1 MIKVSRVHPKFKA
14 RISEYTDL
22 YGIVEKIKKEY
33 PTFQPN
39 PGGQEQIFNHLCL
52 DKCYRGQ
59 YRWYWMLGGI
69 NSGKS
74 TCASAFICSQARL
87 DPTIRGLITA
97 NSYPQLQMSTLVALA
112 EFCDKFGYKLE
123 PNMGNPEDTAQKIAN
138 LKHCR
143 IEGAYFFVRSADAF
157 TGDTLKSKQGGRG
170 IQVRLV
176 WWDEGTYNDRIA
188 FQTIDG
194 RLGRGAGSVKGI
206 GIISSSINRIN
217 PFNWAYDLFASDR
230 RTPVQK
236 KIYGSTIIPT
246 SENLHADADFVQS
259 QEASLT
265 PELRALELEG
275 KFVAV
280 TTGRIFSYFDREEH
294 LRQTYVNPNMTL
306 CVSFDFNRSPATCLI
321 AQSNGET
328 IEVLHEFY
336 LLESDT
342 MKLSAEVAQ
351 YLRKLGRPV
360 LVYGDASGIARTANS
375 AVSNWEIVWD
385 TFSGWGI
392 NGKRAYPNANASVI
406 DSVHAVNNC
415 FYQGELYI
423 SPSCREL
430 IADLEFLVW
439 DKNNKIDKRD
449 IKRSHLGDC
458 LRYLVH
464 GLLPYRREYEERVS
478 GSWA

>member
-1 MIKVSRVHPKFKA
+1 MHPKYRMKIA
-14 RISEYTDL
+14 DNTEL
-22 YGIVEKIKKEY
+22 YGNKEEIKTNY
-33 PTFQPN
+33 PIFTPN
-39 PGGQEQIFNHLCL
+39 PGGQQEIFKHLAL
-52 DKCYRGQ
+52 DRVYEGA

-74 TCASAFICSQARL
+74 TCASAFICNQARL
-87 DPTIRGLITA
+87 DPSIRGLITA

-112 EFCDKFGYKLE
+112 EFCDKFGYDLQ
-123 PNMGNPEDTAQKIAN
+123 PNMGNAEDTAQKIAN

-194 RLGRGAGSVKGI
+194 RLGRGAGTVKGI

-230 RTPVQK
+230 RTDVQR

-246 SENLHADADFVQS
+246 AENVHADADFVQS

-280 TTGRIFSYFDREEH
+280 TTGRIFNYFDRDSH
-294 LRQTYVNPNMTL
+294 LKEIRFNPTMTL
-306 CVSFDFNRSPATCLI
+306 CASFDFNRSPATCLI
-321 AQSNGET
+321 AQTNGNLV
-328 IEVLHEFY
+328 EVLHEFY

-342 MKLSAEVAQ
+342 MKLSAEVAE
-351 YLRKLGRPV
+351 YLRKLGKPV
-360 LVYGDASGIARTANS
+360 LVYGDSSGLARSANS

-385 TFSGWGI
+385 TFARWQVQ
-392 NGKRAYPNANASVI
+392 GKRAYPNANPSI
-406 DSVHAVNNC
+406 LDTVHAVNNC

-423 SPSCREL
+423 DPKCQEL
-430 IADLEFLVW
+430 LADLEFLVW

-449 IKRSHLGDC
+449 IRRSHLGDC
-458 LRYLVH
+458 LRYLVY
-464 GLLPYRREYEERVS
+464 GLLPYRRDYEDRKIS
-478 GSWA
+478 GTWS

>member
-1 MIKVSRVHPKFKA
+1 MFKRFVYPKVKAKILVNTELFGNKQEKKATYPLFK
-14 RISEYTDL
+14 
-22 YGIVEKIKKEY
+22 
-33 PTFQPN
+33 PN
-39 PGGQEQIFNHLCL
+39 PGGQEQIFKYLSL
-52 DKCYRGQ
+52 DRIYSGQ

-74 TCASAFICSQARL
+74 TCASAFICNQARL
-87 DPTIRGLITA
+87 DPSIRGLITA

-157 TGDTLKSKQGGRG
+157 TGDTLKAKQGGRG

-206 GIISSSINRIN
+206 GIISSSINRVN

-230 RTPVQK
+230 RSEVQK
-236 KIYGSTIIPT
+236 QIYGSTIIPT
-246 SENLHADADFVQS
+246 SENIHADEDFVRS

-280 TTGRIFSYFDREEH
+280 TTGRIFTYFDREVH
-294 LRQTYVNPNMTL
+294 LRQTMLNPAMTL
-306 CVSFDFNRSPATCLI
+306 CISFDFNRSPATCLI
-321 AQSNGET
+321 AQSNGNL

-342 MKLSAEVAQ
+342 MKLATEVAQ
-351 YLRKLGRPV
+351 YLRKLGKAV
-360 LVYGDASGIARTANS
+360 LVYGDSSGISRTANS
-375 AVSNWEIVWD
+375 TVSNWEIVWD
-385 TFSGWGI
+385 TLSAWGI
-392 NGKRAYPNANASVI
+392 PGKKAYPAANASVL
-406 DSVHAVNNC
+406 DTVHAVNNC

-423 SPSCREL
+423 NPSCKEL

-449 IKRSHLGDC
+449 ILRSHLGDC

-464 GLLPYRREYEERVS
+464 GLLPYRRDYGDRIS
-478 GSWA
+478 GTWS